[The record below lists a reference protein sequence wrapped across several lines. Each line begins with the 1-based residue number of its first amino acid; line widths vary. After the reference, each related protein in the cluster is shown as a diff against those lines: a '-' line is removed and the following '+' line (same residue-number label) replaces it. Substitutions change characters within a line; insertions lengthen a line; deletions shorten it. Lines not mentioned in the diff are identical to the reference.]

1 MMTIQQ
7 RFCRTPR
14 LLAVALVAGVAAL
27 VPFSTVNAQSS
38 PSFAQVL
45 DGARKE
51 GALIV
56 WASSPGEQKTYRA
69 LFEAFNKR
77 FGLNTK
83 AEFLGINATRGR
95 GRVIAE
101 VAANAVSV
109 DVMGGESA
117 DGVMLMARAGVIKPY
132 PWVEVFGK
140 EMPNIAAALYDDV
153 PELRGLSLHYFDA
166 VSGIAWNPN
175 LIKDDDVPS
184 RWTDLADPRWRGKFA
199 LNSFIYSPLDQT
211 AYAIGGPAVLDLAKK
226 LMANRPNL
234 ENGSPAVARAI
245 SAGTSPMGVTSF
257 HAFERASV
265 NKEPM
270 KFKLFADVIPVSP
283 LNLYVIEKAP
293 HVNTG
298 RLFAAWF
305 AAEGVSVAEPFE
317 PLPSTADPNSKLS
330 RLLKAQIAATNAK
343 IAKPSSAQAID
354 DLVELRKTMQQVLTG
369 QSAN

>member
-1 MMTIQQ
+1 MTQSLQ
-7 RFCRTPR
+7 RHCRATTR
-14 LLAVALVAGVAAL
+14 LVVALIAAIAVL
-27 VPFSTVNAQSS
+27 VPLSTASAQSN
-38 PSFAQVL
+38 PTFAQVL
-45 DGARKE
+45 EGAKKE
-51 GALIV
+51 GALII

-69 LFEAFNKR
+69 LFDAFNKR
-77 FGLNTK
+77 FGLNIK

-101 VAANAVSV
+101 ADANAVSV

-117 DGVMLMARAGVIKPY
+117 DGVMLMSKAGVIKAY

-140 EMPNIAAALYDDV
+140 ELPGIAAAVYDDV
-153 PELRGLSLHYFDA
+153 PELKGQSLHYFDA
-166 VSGIAWNPN
+166 VSGIAWNPT
-175 LIKDDDVPS
+175 LIKDEEVPS
-184 RWTDLADPRWRGKFA
+184 RWTDLADPKWKGKFA

-211 AYAIGGPAVLDLAKK
+211 AYAIGGPAVLDIAKK
-226 LMANRPNL
+226 LHANRPNL
-234 ENGSPAVARAI
+234 ENGSPAVGRAI

-257 HAFERASV
+257 HAYQRALV

-293 HVNTG
+293 HPNAG

-305 AAEGVSVAEPFE
+305 ATEGVAVADPIE
-317 PLPSTADPNSKLS
+317 PLPTLADPNSQISK
-330 RLLKAQIAATNAK
+330 LLKAQIAATGAK
-343 IAKPSSAQAID
+343 VAKPTTAKAID
-354 DLVELRKTMQQVLTG
+354 DLVELRKTMQQQLTG

>member
-1 MMTIQQ
+1 MTTIQQ
-7 RFCRTPR
+7 CQRQAMRLAAAL
-14 LLAVALVAGVAAL
+14 LLAGTAAL
-27 VPFSTVNAQSS
+27 VPLSTASAQST
-38 PSFAQVL
+38 PTFAQVL
-45 DGARKE
+45 EGARKE

-69 LFEAFNKR
+69 LFDAFNKR
-77 FGLNTK
+77 FGLNIK

-95 GRVIAE
+95 GRVISE
-101 VAANAVSV
+101 AAADAVSV

-117 DGVMLMARAGVIKPY
+117 DGVMLMAKAGVIKPY
-132 PWVEVFGK
+132 PWVAVFGK
-140 EMPNIAAALYDDV
+140 ELPGIAAAVYDDV
-153 PELRGLSLHYFDA
+153 PELKGLSLHYFDA
-166 VSGIAWNPN
+166 VSGIAWNPT
-175 LIKDDDVPS
+175 LMKDEDVPS
-184 RWTDLADPRWRGKFA
+184 RWTELADPKWKGKFA

-211 AYAIGGPAVLDLAKK
+211 AYAIGGPAVLELAKK

-257 HAFERASV
+257 HAYERAVV

-293 HVNTG
+293 HPNAG

-305 AAEGVSVAEPFE
+305 AAEGVPVAEPFE
-317 PLPSTADPNSKLS
+317 PLPSTNDPNSKLS
-330 RLLKAQIAATNAK
+330 KLLKAQIAATGAK
-343 IAKPSSAQAID
+343 IAKPTTAKAID
-354 DLVELRKTMQQVLTG
+354 DLVELRKTMQQQLTG
-369 QSAN
+369 Q

>member
-1 MMTIQQ
+1 MRIQ
-7 RFCRTPR
+7 RRCCSATR
-14 LLAVALVAGVAAL
+14 LLAVTLVAGIATFVPVA
-27 VPFSTVNAQSS
+27 TVNAQSS
-38 PSFAQVL
+38 PTFAQVL

-69 LFEAFNKR
+69 LFDAFNKR

-101 VAANAVSV
+101 AAANAVSV

-117 DGVMLMARAGVIKPY
+117 DGVMLMAKAGVIKPY

-140 EMPNIAAALYDDV
+140 EMPNIAAAVYDDV
-153 PELRGLSLHYFDA
+153 PELRGLSLRYFDA

-175 LIKDDDVPS
+175 LIKDEDVPN

-211 AYAIGGPAVLDLAKK
+211 AYAIGGPAVLDLAKR

-257 HAFERASV
+257 HAYERASV

-305 AAEGVSVAEPFE
+305 AAEGVAVAEPFE

-330 RLLKAQIAATNAK
+330 KLLKAQIAATNAK
-343 IAKPSSAQAID
+343 IAKPTSAQAID
-354 DLVELRKTMQQVLTG
+354 DLVELRKTMQQQLTG